1 MSFIQELVRSGGMKL
16 EAKDNKVVVSIT
28 LTDIANQ
35 IRANLTEQAKQV
47 VDVCV
52 QGDKLILSISVQALP
67 NLDNIIKL

>member
-1 MSFIQELVRSGGMKL
+1 MGFIQELVRSGGMKL

-47 VDVCV
+47 VDVSV

>member
-16 EAKDNKVVVSIT
+16 EAKDNRVVVTIT

-47 VDVCV
+47 IDVSV

>member
-16 EAKDNKVVVSIT
+16 EAKDNRVVVSIT

-47 VDVCV
+47 VDVSV

-67 NLDNIIKL
+67 NIDNIIKL

>member
-47 VDVCV
+47 VDVSV

-67 NLDNIIKL
+67 NLNNIIKL

>member
-1 MSFIQELVRSGGMKL
+1 MKL
-16 EAKDNKVVVSIT
+16 EAKDNRVVVTIT

-47 VDVCV
+47 IDVSV
-52 QGDKLILSISVQALP
+52 KGDKLILSIRVEALP

>member
-16 EAKDNKVVVSIT
+16 EAKDNRVVVTIT

-47 VDVCV
+47 IDVSV
-52 QGDKLILSISVQALP
+52 QGDKLILSIRVEALP

>member
-47 VDVCV
+47 VDVSV
-52 QGDKLILSISVQALP
+52 QGDKLILSIRVEALP

>member
-16 EAKDNKVVVSIT
+16 EAKDNRVVVTIT

-47 VDVCV
+47 IDVSV
-52 QGDKLILSISVQALP
+52 QGDKLILSIRVEALP
-67 NLDNIIKL
+67 NLDSIIKL

>member
-16 EAKDNKVVVSIT
+16 EAKDNRVVVTIT

-35 IRANLTEQAKQV
+35 IRANLTEQSKQV
-47 VDVCV
+47 IDVSV
-52 QGDKLILSISVQALP
+52 QGDKLILSIRVEALP

>member
-47 VDVCV
+47 VDVSV

>member
-47 VDVCV
+47 VDVSV
-52 QGDKLILSISVQALP
+52 QGDKLILSIRVEALP
-67 NLDNIIKL
+67 NLDSIIKL

>member
-1 MSFIQELVRSGGMKL
+1 MKL
-16 EAKDNKVVVSIT
+16 EAKDNRVVVTIT

-47 VDVCV
+47 IDVSV
-52 QGDKLILSISVQALP
+52 QGDKLILSIRVEALP